1 MDEKVRQEFLQ
12 GNIKNITI
20 MISRDYRVYCEE
32 TFSFSSKLLH

>member
-20 MISRDYRVYCEE
+20 MIYRDYWVYCEE
-32 TFSFSSKLLH
+32 TFSFFSKLLH